1 MHRSGTSA
9 LMGVLNVLGVDLG
22 SNYLNPSEDNPKG
35 FFENISITEIN
46 EKILQSLNSSWNDVF
61 FLPEN
66 WWNSEHLHPYRQ
78 EIIDIIKSEFHG
90 KVIFGIKDP
99 RISRLLPLWNAI
111 FKELSTEP
119 HYIIPLRS
127 PLEVA
132 RSLQKR
138 NGFSIEKSLLL
149 LMNYMMDA
157 EFHTRGFPRAF
168 VSFDELLKDPEKT
181 INHISKILGLTFL
194 KDYNE
199 VKDEI
204 ERFLE
209 PSLKHHTFKM
219 GEINED
225 LLEPI
230 VGYHRLLLNLTDKE
244 RISNV
249 DLLEI
254 DNVREKFLNIYRL
267 FYHENVVTLYRQ
279 MNQTITERDQI
290 IAERD
295 LLSDT
300 LNLIYQSNFWKIANK
315 YYEIRDNTSI
325 FRYTYKFLRVIK
337 NEGFGIF
344 LKKLSRTIR
353 ESIGRSEWAL
363 RKFLPAHI
371 KDSSVKNIN
380 KYDIIFFSIIDWDF
394 RYQRP
399 QHIAAR
405 FAKNG
410 NRIFYLCT
418 TLKKQN
424 SYSMR
429 KITENIYEIILPFHT
444 DDIIYGANLEV
455 DITKPLEAMKK
466 LFTDF
471 RIKES
476 VAFVEFPLW
485 YPIVNRLREEFGT
498 KVLFDC
504 LDDYSGFR
512 NVDANIE
519 QVERQLL
526 KCSDY
531 CITPSTKLYGK
542 LKDKCENIAIVR
554 NATEF
559 EHFHNLPPNDVLSDV
574 GKPIIG
580 YYGAIAEW
588 FDSDVT
594 EYIADQKPQWSI
606 VLIGH
611 ASGYY
616 TKKLKAYKNI
626 HFLGEKPYTKL
637 PKYLYWFDV
646 CIIPFKITDLTLS
659 TNPVKFYEFISSGKP
674 VVSSKLPELLPYAN
688 LLYLSE
694 SKEEFLKNI
703 ELALKES
710 DEDLK
715 KKRIETAKA
724 NDWDYR
730 FKEIHT
736 YVKSAY
742 PLVSVTIVT
751 FNNLKHTQLCIE
763 SIYGKTAY
771 PNFELIIVDNASSDG
786 TPDYLNSL
794 KEQYD
799 NVKIVLNSENLGFAA
814 ANNIGIRESKGEYII
829 LLNNDTVV
837 TRGWISGL
845 IKYLKN
851 PDIGMVGPVTN
862 SIGNEAKINVEYKN
876 LYQMELFSDSY
887 TAKNKGIVF
896 EITVLALFCAAFR
909 KETIGQVGLLDEQFS
924 VGMFEDD
931 DYAIRVKRAG
941 FKIICAEDV
950 FIHHFGGVSFSK
962 LQSAEYKKIFDENKK
977 KYELKWGI
985 KWQPHRYRDGVV

>member
-9 LMGVLNVLGVDLG
+9 FSGLLNILGINLG
-22 SNYLNPSEDNPKG
+22 LNYLNPSDDNPKG
-35 FFENISITEIN
+35 FFENFNISQLN
-46 EKILQSLNSSWNDVF
+46 EKILKTLNSAWDDVLL
-61 FLPEN
+61 LPEN
-66 WWNSEHLHPYRQ
+66 WWEKEDLNSYKK
-78 EIIDIIKSEFHG
+78 EIIEIIKKEFSMEG
-90 KVIFGIKDP
+90 ICGIKDP
-99 RISRLLPLWNAI
+99 RLCILFPFWKNI
-111 FKELSTEP
+111 FVKTDMKP
-119 HYIIPLRS
+119 YFIICLRNPS
-127 PLEVA
+127 EVA
-132 RSLQKR
+132 ESLKKR
-138 NGFSIEKSLLL
+138 NGFSVEKSVLLW
-149 LMNYMMDA
+149 MKYMMYA
-157 EFHTRGFPRAF
+157 EFHTRGFQRAF

-181 INHISKILGLTFL
+181 INHISKILGLTFP

-199 VKDEI
+199 VKDSI
-204 ERFLE
+204 EQFLE

-219 GEINED
+219 DEINED

-230 VGYHRLLLNLTDKE
+230 VKYHRLLLNLTDKE

-254 DNVREKFLNIYRL
+254 DSAREKFLKIHRL
-267 FYHENVVTLYRQ
+267 FYHQDIVTVCRQ
-279 MNQTITERDQI
+279 MNQV
-290 IAERD
+290 IAERNQ
-295 LLSDT
+295 LIVEHDT

-325 FRYTYKFLRVIK
+325 FRYTHKFLRVIK

-353 ESIGRSEWAL
+353 EGIGRSEWAL
-363 RKFLPAHI
+363 RKFLPVHM
-371 KDSSVKNIN
+371 KDFSAKNIN
-380 KYDIIFFSIIDWDF
+380 KYDIIFFPIIDWNF

-410 NRIFYLCT
+410 NRLFYICT
-418 TLKKQN
+418 NLKKQT

-710 DEDLK
+710 NEDLK
-715 KKRIETAKA
+715 KKRIEIAKS

-730 FKEIHT
+730 FKDIYRYIRST
-736 YVKSAY
+736 Y
-742 PLVSVTIVT
+742 PLVSIIVVT
-751 FNNLKHTQLCIE
+751 FNNLKYTQLCVE

-794 KEQYD
+794 KEKYD
-799 NVKIVLNSENLGFAA
+799 NVNIVLNSENLGFAT

-862 SIGNEAKINVEYKN
+862 SIGNEAKINVDYKD
-876 LYQMELFSDSY
+876 LYQMELFADSY
-887 TAKNKGIVF
+887 TAKNRGVVF
-896 EITVLALFCAAFR
+896 EIPVLALFCAAIR
-909 KETIGQVGLLDEQFS
+909 KETIGRVGLLDEQFS

-931 DYAIRVKRAG
+931 DYAIRVRKAG
-941 FKIICAEDV
+941 LKIICAEDA
-950 FIHHFGGVSFSK
+950 FIHHFGRATFSK